1 MSFSKQN
8 LIIFSVNV
16 LFIYVSVVYLYIATM
31 KIEPMFIRDFSFS
44 VFAAITIFLIKSYL
58 LKKSN
63 KE

>member
-1 MSFSKQN
+1 MSFFIQN

-16 LFIYVSVVYLYIATM
+16 FFIYLSVVYLYIATM
-31 KIEPMFIRDFSFS
+31 KIEPMFIRDLSFS
-44 VFAAITIFLIKSYL
+44 IFVAFIIFLIKNYL